1 MSPPKTP
8 PPPSPLESAEQE
20 ALAHQLD
27 KAGLLWSATAN
38 GGRRDKRTAAGLK
51 RQGVKAGLPDVLIF
65 SATPQAPRGAAVEL
79 KRQAPNKGRLS
90 PAQVIWLD
98 ELTREG
104 IAALVAYGAHHALD
118 QLKEL
123 GYEVESIAPL
133 TTARERPQDTATP
146 QPPQRSPRDDTPP
159 PSRHKHSG
167 TAQRPTHQAPMRGE
181 RGPDR

>member
-1 MSPPKTP
+1 MSPAKTP
-8 PPPSPLESAEQE
+8 PPAPLESAEQE
-20 ALAHQLD
+20 ALAQALD

-65 SATPQAPRGAAVEL
+65 TATAQAPRGAAVEL

-90 PAQVIWLD
+90 PAQVVWLD
-98 ELTREG
+98 ELSRER
-104 IAALVAYGAHHALD
+104 IAAFVAYGAHHALD

-133 TTARERPQDTATP
+133 TTERERPQDTPNATP
-146 QPPQRSPRDDTPP
+146 QPPQRSPRDDSPP
-159 PSRHKHSG
+159 PSRHSR
-167 TAQRPTHQAPMRGE
+167 TAKRPTH
-181 RGPDR
+181 